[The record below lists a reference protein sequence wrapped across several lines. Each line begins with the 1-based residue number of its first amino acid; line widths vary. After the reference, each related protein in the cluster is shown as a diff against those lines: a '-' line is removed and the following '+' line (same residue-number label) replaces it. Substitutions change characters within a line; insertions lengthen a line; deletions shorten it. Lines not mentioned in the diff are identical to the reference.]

1 MGGFDKKTIRDIQV
15 AGRRV
20 LLRAD
25 YNVSL
30 TGGKV
35 VEDYRLTQSLPTI
48 NYLLENGCNG
58 LVIVSH
64 LGRPGGRRDTNFSLA
79 PVAKH
84 LEHLLDKKVGF
95 INDCVGET
103 VKRACAR
110 LKPGD
115 ILLLENLRFHP
126 GEEQNDP
133 AFVKEIVEAT
143 NARLFVQDGFGVV
156 HRAHA
161 TTDAI
166 TKLLPSVAGLLVEKE
181 VVSIETALKN
191 PSRPLTAVIGGA
203 KISDKIELI
212 KRFIE
217 LADCVA
223 VAGAMANSFLAA
235 QGHKVSKSL
244 VETGSTAAAKG
255 IIELAA
261 AAGRQRRFQFLIPND
276 VVVSKSADGIKP
288 TRTVDFGGGLAD
300 IEAYPKLPGEAS
312 HTVAADEIILDI
324 GPASAARIAG
334 AVELSGTVIW
344 NGTCGVTETRGIAG
358 ASDPFSHGTRVIV
371 EAIIGDSRQHKNK
384 PANLVGGGDT
394 VSYIEQNKLLAD
406 FDFVSTGGGATLELM
421 AGHKLPGLEALQE
434 E

>member
-1 MGGFDKKTIRDIQV
+1 MGGFNKKTVRDIQI

-25 YNVSL
+25 YNVPL
-30 TGGKV
+30 ADGRV

-58 LVIVSH
+58 LVIISH

-79 PVAKH
+79 PIAKH
-84 LEHLLDKKVGF
+84 LEQLLDKKVGF
-95 INDCVGET
+95 VNDCVGET
-103 VKRACAR
+103 AERACAR

-133 AFVKEIVEAT
+133 AFVKEIVKTTGAT
-143 NARLFVQDGFGVV
+143 QFVQDGFGVI

-166 TKLLPSVAGLLVEKE
+166 TKLLPSVAGLLLEKE
-181 VVSIETALKN
+181 VISIEAALKN

-223 VAGAMANSFLAA
+223 VSGAMANSFLAA
-235 QGHKVSKSL
+235 QGHKVGKSL
-244 VETGSTAAAKG
+244 VETGSIVVAKE
-255 IIELAA
+255 IIKLAD
-261 AAGRQRRFQFLIPND
+261 AAGRQRRFQFLIPGD
-276 VVVSKSADGIKP
+276 VVVSKSVDGTKP
-288 TRTVDFGGGLAD
+288 TRTVDFGGSLAD
-300 IEAYPKLPGEAS
+300 VEAYPKLPGEPS

-334 AVELSGTVIW
+334 AIELSGTIIW
-344 NGTCGVTETRGIAG
+344 NGTCGVTETKGIAG
-358 ASDPFSHGTRVIV
+358 AADPFSHGTRLIV
-371 EAIIGDSRQHKNK
+371 EAMIGTSRQHKNK
-384 PANLVGGGDT
+384 PASLVGGGDT

-421 AGHKLPGLEALQE
+421 AGHKLPGLEALQDK
-434 E
+434 